1 MPITLTTEGAIA
13 RIFLANPAKHNALTA
28 EALALFMDHL
38 DVVSANG
45 AIRALI
51 ITNSGGK
58 TFCSGAALQQ
68 LASGAM
74 SGELFS
80 TLTDRV
86 AAMAVPTIAA
96 INGNAYGGGAELAL
110 SCDFRVGSHGT
121 RVFVP
126 PARIGLCYPL
136 SGMQRFV
143 RRLGLTTAKR
153 LLIAGEEFD
162 GEQLLQHGFLTH
174 LVDAEAVESRAITM
188 ASTIAELAPMAVQTM
203 KLLCDE
209 IASGTVVNKTAQKLI
224 DRCNHSDDL
233 REGLAAVAEKRTPVF
248 KGI

>member
-1 MPITLTTEGAIA
+1 MPIKLAVDGAIA

-28 EALALFMDHL
+28 EALALFMAHL
-38 DVVSANG
+38 DAVSANG
-45 AIRALI
+45 AIRAVI

-80 TLTDRV
+80 TLTDKV
-86 AAMAVPTIAA
+86 TAMAIPTIAA

-110 SCDFRVGSHGT
+110 SCDFRIGGQGI

-136 SGMQRFV
+136 RGMQRFV
-143 RRLGLTTAKR
+143 GRLGVTTAKR
-153 LLIAGEEFD
+153 LLIGGEEFA
-162 GEQLLQHGFLTH
+162 GQQLLELGFLTH
-174 LVDAEAVESRAITM
+174 LVAPEAVESTANAM
-188 ASTIAELAPMAVQTM
+188 ANSIAELAPVAVQTM
-203 KLLCDE
+203 KLLCDG
-209 IASGTVVNKTAQKLI
+209 IAAGHCDGQIAQRLI
-224 DRCNHSDDL
+224 DRCNQSDDL
-233 REGLAAVAEKRTPVF
+233 REGLAAVAEKRSPVF
-248 KGI
+248 KGV